1 MSIKKYAGLAL
12 IVALALTG
20 CASQT
25 GQQTQSSPV
34 EQQQSGAS
42 AASTSS
48 SPWSQKEQQQA
59 IAVSAGVLGGFYGG
73 FKDVEAW
80 RKHLAVSG
88 TERFKQDLK
97 GLDPYMRPEA
107 SVIDVYSTDF
117 TNEQE
122 AKIRFVSSY
131 DDGQNNAAP
140 VWVLTVKKADNGKML
155 VDHIEHE
162 ARTDVRIR

>member
-1 MSIKKYAGLAL
+1 MSVKKIVGLAL
-12 IVALALTG
+12 VVILGLSACST
-20 CASQT
+20 ST
-25 GQQTQSSPV
+25 D
-34 EQQQSGAS
+34 QQQYGAPAS
-42 AASTSS
+42 PAVTSTSS
-48 SPWSQKEQQQA
+48 NPWSQQEQQQA

-73 FKDVEAW
+73 FKDVDTW

-88 TERFKQDLK
+88 TERFKQDLE

-117 TNEQE
+117 TNAQE

-140 VWVLTVKKADNGKML
+140 VWVLTVKKAGDGKIL
-155 VDHIEHE
+155 VDHIENE
-162 ARTDVRIR
+162 ARTDVRIQ